1 MILLRTSFSVKK
13 HMVELRV
20 AMVTAQVNMTRRRMA
35 NWIFQL
41 NEIVTLFEKNNYR
54 LQYKSTNYQPF
65 HNFNNFPVENRIND
79 SCNLLFEK
87 LDQ

>member
-1 MILLRTSFSVKK
+1 MNMFR
-13 HMVELRV
+13 RV
-20 AMVTAQVNMTRRRMA
+20 DHATFATLQVNMTRRRMA
-35 NWIFQL
+35 AWIFQL
-41 NEIVTLFEKNNYR
+41 NEIVTFFKKNNYR

-65 HNFNNFPVENRIND
+65 HHFNNFPIECRIKD